1 MNLYPFKGLFDN
13 SLPLPE
19 QLRTARASHSCYQAS
34 SRVFTGLPVIS
45 EMVVSREELALLM
58 RPVSQP
64 ERTRRLHLN
73 HRRRRTAVRHEDR
86 CDRDPGIVRDA

>member
-1 MNLYPFKGLFDN
+1 
-13 SLPLPE
+13 
-19 QLRTARASHSCYQAS
+19 
-34 SRVFTGLPVIS
+34 
-45 EMVVSREELALLM
+45 MVVSREELALLM